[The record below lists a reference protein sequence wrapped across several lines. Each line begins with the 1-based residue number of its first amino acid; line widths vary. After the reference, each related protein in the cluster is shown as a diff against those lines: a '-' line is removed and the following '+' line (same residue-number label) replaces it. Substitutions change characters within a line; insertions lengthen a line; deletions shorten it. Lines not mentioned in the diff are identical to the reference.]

1 MEAGGASG
9 KWANCEGPVKK
20 STYRAVPIAMIKI
33 PRPPTEAMSE
43 RRDDAGEGLLLAV
56 LVFLIVVVIW
66 RTVAHFTGR

>member
-1 MEAGGASG
+1 MIEA
-9 KWANCEGPVKK
+9 
-20 STYRAVPIAMIKI
+20 
-33 PRPPTEAMSE
+33 PRPPNEAMSE